1 MLYFL
6 YFSEEEKPAVADID
20 ESHDDEDGEGDGGEE
35 EQHGGDHLGQR
46 AHLLRG
52 NWVK

>member
-1 MLYFL
+1 M
-6 YFSEEEKPAVADID
+6 ADVD
-20 ESHDDEDGEGDGGEE
+20 EGHDDEDGEGDGEEE

-52 NWVK
+52 ERVKGESK